1 MNEDVPLIRTL
12 PPRQLARLLLMLCWP
27 LSVVATDLK
36 IATVAPEGSGWRQ
49 ELRVSGRQI
58 KDRTSGRVNI
68 KFYGGGIQGSDKKV
82 LRKSRIGQLQGGVF
96 TSNSLEERYADLL
109 IYGLPMQFTSQ
120 EEVDYVRQRMD
131 AKLTAGLEKAGFVSY
146 GFAGGGFAYFMTS
159 KPVTGLAE
167 LRGQKIWVPDGD
179 QTSYVAMQALN
190 LSPVVLPITD
200 VMTGLETGLLDIV
213 ATPPIGAVILQWYTR
228 AKYVTDQPL
237 SYTLGVLVIDRQAL
251 TAVSPADQAIIKEI
265 ISALYV
271 RLDAQNRLD
280 NIKAVQALRANG
292 LKFIAPNAAEIPEW
306 RTSIATAMD
315 QMAAKGAFSAQ
326 LLAELRGHLADY
338 RRSRTG
344 SPGTGPRQ

>member
-1 MNEDVPLIRTL
+1 
-12 PPRQLARLLLMLCWP
+12 
-27 LSVVATDLK
+27 
-36 IATVAPEGSGWRQ
+36 
-49 ELRVSGRQI
+49 
-58 KDRTSGRVNI
+58 
-68 KFYGGGIQGSDKKV
+68 
-82 LRKSRIGQLQGGVF
+82 
-96 TSNSLEERYADLL
+96 
-109 IYGLPMQFTSQ
+109 
-120 EEVDYVRQRMD
+120 
-131 AKLTAGLEKAGFVSY
+131 
-146 GFAGGGFAYFMTS
+146 MTS

-344 SPGTGPRQ
+344 SPGRAPVSEWC